1 MPPLNGGR
9 KETFMEDLKL
19 CDSEYRFML
28 LVWEA
33 APVRSGELVRLANDR
48 LGWKKSTTYTVI
60 RKLSDRGFLKNEDS
74 VVTAMVS
81 KDACQAVET
90 DYFVE
95 RTFGGSLPKFLAAFL
110 GNRTISEEEAEE
122 IRQLID
128 SHSSGRDRTT
138 SEEEGW
144 I

>member
-1 MPPLNGGR
+1 M
-9 KETFMEDLKL
+9 
-19 CDSEYRFML
+19 
-28 LVWEA
+28 
-33 APVRSGELVRLANDR
+33 
-48 LGWKKSTTYTVI
+48 I

-128 SHSSGRDRTT
+128 SHSSGRD
-138 SEEEGW
+138 
-144 I
+144 

>member
-1 MPPLNGGR
+1 
-9 KETFMEDLKL
+9 MEDLKL

>member
-128 SHSSGRDRTT
+128 SHSSGRD
-138 SEEEGW
+138 
-144 I
+144 

>member
-1 MPPLNGGR
+1 MPPLKGSG
-9 KETFMEDLKL
+9 KETCMEDLKL

-33 APVRSGELVRLANDR
+33 APVRSGELVQLANER

-74 VVTAMVS
+74 VVIALVS
-81 KDACQAVET
+81 KDECQAVET

-128 SHSSGRDRTT
+128 AHSSGDVHSSGRD
-138 SEEEGW
+138 
-144 I
+144 

>member
-1 MPPLNGGR
+1 M
-9 KETFMEDLKL
+9 DSLKL

-33 APVRSGELVRLANDR
+33 SPVRSGELVRLAADR

-60 RKLSDRGFLKNEDS
+60 RKLAERGFLKNEDAL
-74 VVTAMVS
+74 VTPLVS
-81 KDACQAVET
+81 KDACQAVES

-110 GNRTISEEEAEE
+110 GDKKISEEEAEE
-122 IRQLID
+122 IRRLID
-128 SHSSGRDRTT
+128 SHR
-138 SEEEGW
+138 EG
-144 I
+144 

>member
-1 MPPLNGGR
+1 MPPLKGSG
-9 KETFMEDLKL
+9 KETCMEDLKL

-33 APVRSGELVRLANDR
+33 APVRSGELVRLANER

-74 VVTAMVS
+74 VVIALVS
-81 KDACQAVET
+81 KDECQAVET

-128 SHSSGRDRTT
+128 AHSSGDVHSSDRD
-138 SEEEGW
+138 
-144 I
+144 

>member
-1 MPPLNGGR
+1 MD
-9 KETFMEDLKL
+9 DLKL

-33 APVRSGELVRLANDR
+33 APVRSGELVRLAADR

-60 RKLSDRGFLKNEDS
+60 RKLSERGFLKNEDAL
-74 VVTAMVS
+74 VTPLVS
-81 KDACQAVET
+81 KSEGQAVES

-110 GNRTISEEEAEE
+110 GGKKISEEEAEE
-122 IRQLID
+122 IRRLID
-128 SHSSGRDRTT
+128 SHR
-138 SEEEGW
+138 EG
-144 I
+144 